1 MMLDCSARL
10 HTVMARIRT
19 AEMRFQRPIG
29 SVRLLAVSKT
39 QSAAAIAAV
48 AALGQKSFGESYL
61 QETLMKRMEL
71 YDLNLEWHFVGSI
84 QSNKTRDI
92 AKRFD
97 WVHSVDRL
105 KIAERLNMHRPN
117 GLPPLNICLQL
128 KTSNDPNI
136 KHGLDCA
143 DLAVVAKKIV
153 SLPRIRLRGLM
164 AISNSTDEC
173 INKREFFARIRKL
186 YERLVSDGL
195 RLDTLSMGMSN
206 DLEAAIAEGS
216 TLVRIGTAIFGS
228 RF

>member
-1 MMLDCSARL
+1 MTLDCSERL
-10 HTVMARIRT
+10 HAVMARIRT
-19 AEMRFQRPIG
+19 AEVQFQRPLG
-29 SVRLLAVSKT
+29 SVGLLAVSKT
-39 QSAAAIAAV
+39 QSAATIATV
-48 AALGQKSFGESYL
+48 AALGQRSFGENYL
-61 QETLMKRMEL
+61 QETLIKITEL
-71 YDLNLEWHFVGSI
+71 YDLNLEWHFIGSI
-84 QSNKTRDI
+84 QANKTRDI

-128 KTSNDPNI
+128 KMGNEPNV
-136 KHGLDCA
+136 KHGLDLV
-143 DLAVVAKKIV
+143 DLSLVAKKIA

-164 AISNSTDEC
+164 AISNSTSEC
-173 INKREFFARIRKL
+173 ANKREFFARVRKL
-186 YERLVSDGL
+186 HERLVSDGF

-216 TLVRIGTAIFGS
+216 TLVRIGTAIFGQ